1 MRTYVTHKG
10 IDKEV
15 KNLGWLSKRVNDIQ
29 SIILSDRDDGARVGC
44 KFVAIIDNET
54 IFTTSFNSYEVAKS
68 WIARR
73 QREIRVTDIVNLV

>member
-15 KNLGWLSKRVNDIQ
+15 KNLGWLSKRVNEIQ
-29 SIILSDRDDGARVGC
+29 SIILSDRDDGGRIGC
-44 KFVAIIDNET
+44 KFMAIIDGET
-54 IFTTSFNSYEVAKS
+54 IFTTSFNSYEIAKD

-73 QREIRVTDIVNLV
+73 RNKIRVTDIVNLV